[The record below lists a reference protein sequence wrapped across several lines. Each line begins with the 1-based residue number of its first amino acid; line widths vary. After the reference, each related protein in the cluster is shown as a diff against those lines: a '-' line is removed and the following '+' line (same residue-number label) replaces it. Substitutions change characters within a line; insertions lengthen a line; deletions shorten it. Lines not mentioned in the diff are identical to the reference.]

1 MRGKG
6 AMIAGKQQVLRF
18 TQVDSL
24 IDAEPKASAGV
35 TTQLSRNPTK
45 KWLRETSQW
54 TTMYGIGRAGL
65 RNRFR
70 EALGGR

>member
-1 MRGKG
+1 VVPLRGKG

-45 KWLRETSQW
+45 E
-54 TTMYGIGRAGL
+54 MVA
-65 RNRFR
+65 
-70 EALGGR
+70 